1 MCTRDT
7 VYCYCKHAAI
17 SICEMAAQS
26 TITSSVV
33 STVKYDKTGR
43 GWGRNDIHYACEERQ
58 GNCTDF
64 HAIFIGYARALGIP
78 ARFAIGFPL
87 PSGRGEG
94 QIAGYHC
101 WA

>member
-1 MCTRDT
+1 MPGKINRGQRKCVPGTPYT
-7 VYCYCKHAAI
+7 ATA
-17 SICEMAAQS
+17 ICEMAAQS

-64 HAIFIGYARALGIP
+64 HAIFIG
-78 ARFAIGFPL
+78 
-87 PSGRGEG
+87 
-94 QIAGYHC
+94 
-101 WA
+101 